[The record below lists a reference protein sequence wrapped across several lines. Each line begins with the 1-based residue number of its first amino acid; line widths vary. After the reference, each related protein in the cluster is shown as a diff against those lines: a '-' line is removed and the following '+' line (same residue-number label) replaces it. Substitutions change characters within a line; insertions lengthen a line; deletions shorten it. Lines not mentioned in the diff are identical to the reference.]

1 MTAPG
6 CVNSLGQTVE
16 MTSSVQE
23 LGRPFTLTVRQLLPD
38 APGFLA
44 LGFDLP
50 AFPISPSCGLH
61 VNPLLVLPFTSQ
73 PDGGAEL
80 TPLVVPFEPSI
91 VGAQLSGQAFG
102 VDPTVGGL
110 GLVGSTAG
118 RATFGCR

>member
-16 MTSSVQE
+16 MTSGVQE
-23 LGRPFTLTVRQLLPD
+23 LGRPFTLTVRQLLPV

-50 AFPISPSCGLH
+50 VLPISPSCGLH

-73 PDGGAEL
+73 SDGDAQV
-80 TPLVVPFEPSI
+80 TPFVIPFDRSLI
-91 VGAQLSGQAFG
+91 GVQLAVQAFG
-102 VDPTVGGL
+102 VDPAANTL
-110 GLVGSTAG
+110 GLVGSPTG
-118 RATFGCR
+118 RVTIGC